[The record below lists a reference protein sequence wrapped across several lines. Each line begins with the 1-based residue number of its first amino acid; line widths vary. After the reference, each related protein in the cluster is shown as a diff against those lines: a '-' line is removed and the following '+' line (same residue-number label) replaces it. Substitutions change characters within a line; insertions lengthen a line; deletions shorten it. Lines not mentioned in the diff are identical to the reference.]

1 MSQHLAAIPL
11 FWFGFVATTLALLMV
26 LWRRV
31 LRVPPD
37 SFEHLEDPTGW
48 LLFGLLLL
56 AVFGL
61 GALVMYVLV
70 EFG

>member
-1 MSQHLAAIPL
+1 MSQHFATIPV
-11 FWFGFVATTLALLMV
+11 FWFGFVAATLAFLMV

-31 LRVPPD
+31 LRGPPD
-37 SFEHLEDPTGW
+37 SFDNIGDPTGW

>member
-1 MSQHLAAIPL
+1 MSQHLTTIPI
-11 FWFGFVATTLALLMV
+11 FWFGFVAATLTFLMV
-26 LWRRV
+26 LWRRIV
-31 LRVPPD
+31 QVQPE
-37 SFEHLEDPTGW
+37 SFDNPEDLTAW